1 MEYSIQHIVTITLV
15 LLTGLS
21 AGLCF
26 TWSNAITPGIGRLDD
41 LSYLSAFQQMNR
53 SILNPLFILVFF
65 GPFFL
70 GLINLYLFKNASN
83 PMIWLMF
90 LAIAFYFFGVV
101 LVTIFG
107 NVPLNEILDK
117 TDLASSSIE
126 ELKQHRSVFEVK
138 WNRLHL
144 IRTATSIIS
153 FLFLLFS
160 LTQSFKI
167 TSKL

>member
-1 MEYSIQHIVTITLV
+1 MVLTFENIGIIALI

-26 TWSNAITPGIGRLDD
+26 TWTNAITPGIGNLDNYG
-41 LSYLSAFQQMNR
+41 YLSAFQQMNR
-53 SILNPLFILVFF
+53 TILNPLFIIVFF

-70 GLINLYLFKNASN
+70 SLINLYAFRNASSS
-83 PMIWLMF
+83 MIWLLILATAIYF
-90 LAIAFYFFGVV
+90 LGVV

-117 TDLASSSIE
+117 TDLRSASNE
-126 ELKQHRSVFEVK
+126 NLKTLREAFEVK
-138 WNRLHL
+138 WNRLHS

-153 FLFLLFS
+153 FLLLIIS
-160 LTQSFKI
+160 LVQNI
-167 TSKL
+167 N

>member
-1 MEYSIQHIVTITLV
+1 MEYTQQHIAAIVLV

-53 SILNPLFILVFF
+53 SIINPLFLIVFF

-70 GLINLYLFKNASN
+70 GFINLYLIKSE
-83 PMIWLMF
+83 PISMIWLLI
-90 LAIAFYFFGVV
+90 LAMAFYFFGVL

-107 NVPLNEILDK
+107 NVPLNDLLDK
-117 TDLASSSIE
+117 TDLGNATVE
-126 ELKQHRSVFEVK
+126 DLKLLRDQFETT

-144 IRTATSIIS
+144 IRTITSVIS
-153 FLFLLFS
+153 FLILKLSLL
-160 LTQSFKI
+160 QSTK
-167 TSKL
+167 

>member
-1 MEYSIQHIVTITLV
+1 MEYTHQHIVTIVLI

-41 LSYLSAFQQMNR
+41 LGYLSAFQQMNR
-53 SILNPLFILVFF
+53 SIINLLFILVFF

-70 GLINLYLFKNASN
+70 GLINLYLFKNASSS
-83 PMIWLMF
+83 MIWLLIFAM
-90 LAIAFYFFGVV
+90 AFYFFGVV

-107 NVPLNEILDK
+107 NVPLNEILDQ
-117 TDLASSSIE
+117 TDLGKPN
-126 ELKQHRSVFEVK
+126 LKDLKLLRNRFETK

-144 IRTATSIIS
+144 IRTVSSIASFLILIIS
-153 FLFLLFS
+153 LF
-160 LTQSFKI
+160 QI
-167 TSKL
+167 TKQ